1 MKNRGTRGT
10 ARSEEHRGQMSDSLD
25 ETTQSRWTDQEEQ
38 PDRKEEE
45 ISSRADGLSV
55 KQTARGTGVR
65 TKQTAGR
72 ETSRRWTNQMGAQAN
87 V

>member
-1 MKNRGTRGT
+1 
-10 ARSEEHRGQMSDSLD
+10 MSDSLD

-55 KQTARGTGVR
+55 KQTERETGVR

-72 ETSRRWTNQMGAQAN
+72 EKSRRWTNQMDA
-87 V
+87 